1 MHRESATRKASDD
14 TSDKS
19 VGAHPLA
26 FAALIL
32 ANILLSIGPVFVRMS
47 DVGPVAAGFWRIALA
62 APILL
67 AAAFGTGWRP
77 AAMGRGVW
85 IALAVGGLC
94 FAGDI
99 ASWH

>member
-1 MHRESATRKASDD
+1 MHRESATRKASDA
-14 TSDKS
+14 TSDTS

-62 APILL
+62 APILV

-77 AAMGRGVW
+77 GAVGRGGGGAVASGGVW
-85 IALAVGGLC
+85 LDGG
-94 FAGDI
+94 A
-99 ASWH
+99 A